1 MQRAKHSRT
10 FRSKK
15 SNILFKNTAC
25 NKFPFGLNLSV
36 IWLFDAT
43 YGASSFLFNI
53 GYELKTMKVSDLP
66 DAKIYYLFG
75 MTKKYCIYLQ
85 SVFEKGKLLLRGQQ
99 FYLQSK
105 FHNAKIIHIFET
117 TKLFTNNFKQEE
129 RQFLPLPKGEGV
141 SLA

>member
-10 FRSKK
+10 FRHKK

-66 DAKIYYLFG
+66 DAKIYY
-75 MTKKYCIYLQ
+75 
-85 SVFEKGKLLLRGQQ
+85 
-99 FYLQSK
+99 
-105 FHNAKIIHIFET
+105 IFET